1 MIIQVG
7 MVGKI
12 FDWVEN
18 APINENLPDDYEE
31 WQQREKKDKTEDATA
46 DDGTNMNTHAFVD
59 F

>member
-1 MIIQVG
+1 

-18 APINENLPDDYEE
+18 APINENLPDDYQE
-31 WQQREKKDKTEDATA
+31 WQPKSERQDATEDTA
-46 DDGTNMNTHAFVD
+46 DDGTNMSASAFVD

>member
-1 MIIQVG
+1 

>member
-31 WQQREKKDKTEDATA
+31 WQPKSEREGESEGETA
-46 DDGTNMNTHAFVD
+46 DDGTNMST
-59 F
+59 